1 MTKKELEA
9 EIIKAVKRIQP
20 INGYGYK
27 AFEDLR
33 IAIAETMGY
42 EIQWSGKGYRRYKSI
57 KNIEDSN
64 KVYSIIDGMKKNGI
78 IKFSKSTSCFKLV
91 ERR

>member
-9 EIIKAVKRIQP
+9 RIIEAIKAITP

-33 IAIAETMGY
+33 IAIAEAMGY
-42 EIQWSGKGYRRYKSI
+42 ETKYEGFGYYRHKVI
-57 KNIEDSN
+57 KNNDDRD
-64 KVYSIIDGMKKNGI
+64 KVYTIIDGMKKKGI
-78 IKFSKSTSCFKLV
+78 IKFSKSTSCFKLMV
-91 ERR
+91 E